1 MKTHD
6 NFKYLPIKEKVE
18 ILEDE
23 GKFICEITAYGLKVS
38 LYGLNGV
45 FVEVFRA
52 PGTQLLVAVRIL
64 EDKKRFRLYTKHI
77 DLKDLLNQSITC
89 FLLVYSICSN

>member
-6 NFKYLPIKEKVE
+6 NFKYLPIKEKAE

-23 GKFICEITAYGLKVS
+23 GKFICEITAYGLKIS
-38 LYGLNGV
+38 LYTLDGL

-52 PGTQLLVAVRIL
+52 PGTGLLVAVRIL
-64 EDKKRFRLYTKHI
+64 EDKKRFRLYAKHI
-77 DLKDLLNQSITC
+77 ELKDLLNQSITC
-89 FLLVYSICSN
+89 FLLAYSIFNN